1 VTAASSVGFFGDVDG
16 AVVCVMITLLEQ
28 LIFMKYVCSYCAS
41 DYLVTSCSQ
50 SSSYLALCLF
60 TFMT

>member
-1 VTAASSVGFFGDVDG
+1 VTAASSLGFFGDVDG

-28 LIFMKYVCSYCAS
+28 LMFMKYVGNYCAS

-50 SSSYLALCLF
+50 SSSYLALCLY
-60 TFMT
+60 TFIT